1 VAILVGPSSNKLAE
15 RGSVFMHYPAG
26 TAAAIFLPL
35 GGKVLRAELAH
46 LFSRKR
52 NEENRALGAR
62 ASTLLMMGTGI
73 AGLVGML
80 RRKFAK

>member
-1 VAILVGPSSNKLAE
+1 
-15 RGSVFMHYPAG
+15 MHYTAG
-26 TAAAIFLPL
+26 TAAAIFLPLASAKVLPALVVVGL

-62 ASTLLMMGTGI
+62 ASTLLLMGTGI
-73 AGLVGML
+73 AGFAGLV
-80 RRKFAK
+80 RRKFSK